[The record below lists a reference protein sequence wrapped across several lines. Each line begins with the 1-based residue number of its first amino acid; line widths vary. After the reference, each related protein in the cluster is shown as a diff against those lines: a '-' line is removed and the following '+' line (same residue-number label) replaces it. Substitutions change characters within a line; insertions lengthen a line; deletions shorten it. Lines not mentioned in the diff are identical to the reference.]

1 MGAQQTP
8 NEYRNQTHKQAGV
21 SFLIGGQKVHVL
33 ILRQDDAAQRNAIV
47 DALLSLSTLESV
59 YQLVYLAAPRLF
71 GATLDASIFRSRGIG
86 LLFFDERRIDEALP
100 PQPMQARTATEPS
113 PPENNTLVTELATLK
128 SMYREM
134 EHTLNALRDD
144 LTSLRH
150 SRPPYEDLPVPPEPV
165 RAVTTPAMFSDNLT
179 KARTL
184 PPYFANNPWLEVL
197 SKRGS
202 GGDEAIA
209 G

>member
-1 MGAQQTP
+1 MGAQQTE
-8 NEYRNQTHKQAGV
+8 NEYPSQAPKQAGV

-33 ILRQDDAAQRNAIV
+33 ILRQEDAAQRNSII
-47 DALLSLSTLESV
+47 DAVLSLSALGGV
-59 YQLVYLAAPRLF
+59 YQLVYLAAPRLL
-71 GATLDASIFRSRGIG
+71 GATLDASIFRTRGIG

-100 PQPMQARTATEPS
+100 PHPTQLRTTADPS
-113 PPENNTLVTELATLK
+113 SVENNILVTELATLK
-128 SMYREM
+128 SMYHEM
-134 EHTLNALRDD
+134 EQTLNALRDD
-144 LTSLRH
+144 LTSLRDT
-150 SRPPYEDLPVPPEPV
+150 RRAYEGLPVPSEPV
-165 RAVTTPAMFSDNLT
+165 QTVTTPSTFSDNST

-202 GGDEAIA
+202 GGHEPIA